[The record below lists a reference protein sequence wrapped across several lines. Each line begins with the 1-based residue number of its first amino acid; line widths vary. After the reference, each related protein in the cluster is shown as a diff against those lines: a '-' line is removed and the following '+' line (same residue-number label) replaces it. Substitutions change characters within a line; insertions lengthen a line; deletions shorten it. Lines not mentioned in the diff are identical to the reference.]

1 MVAEGRQ
8 APDFEL
14 ESDTGEPVRLSQFRG
29 RPVVLYFYPRDD
41 TAGCTAQACE
51 FRDDY
56 AEYEQRD
63 AVILGVSPDNVDAH
77 MRFREKYGLPF
88 RLLADPDHRVAELY
102 GAWGEKTSYG
112 KKTVGLIRSTFVID
126 ADGRV
131 LHAMRGVRPQGH
143 SRQVLLAL
151 PDEPRL

>member
-14 ESDTGEPVRLSQFRG
+14 ESDTGERLRLSQFRG
-29 RPVVLYFYPRDD
+29 RPVVLYVYPRDD

-56 AEYEQRD
+56 AAYERRG
-63 AVILGVSPDNVDAH
+63 AVILGVSPDSAETLV
-77 MRFREKYGLPF
+77 RFREKYALPF

-131 LHAMRGVRPQGH
+131 LRAMRGVRPQGH

-151 PDEPRL
+151 PGDPEP